1 MARKPTV
8 PETIAQASAC
18 ASKVSRGQVCSMAEL
33 KATVLL
39 LNTALKT
46 ARSTAKAAKR
56 EAGEAKDMV
65 SKLLGRIGL

>member
-1 MARKPTV
+1 
-8 PETIAQASAC
+8 
-18 ASKVSRGQVCSMAEL
+18 MAEL

>member
-1 MARKPTV
+1 MARKPST

-18 ASKVSRGQVCSMAEL
+18 AAKVARGQACTMAEL

-46 ARSTAKAAKR
+46 ARSTAKVAKR
-56 EAGEAKDMV
+56 EAGEAKEMG